1 MIKFAGEKPVVF
13 EILLIIASFLL
24 SLVFMIPFQAII
36 GWPTE
41 PAGAMGRIIAAVI
54 LFLVFIRGFEL
65 KKQFSGFIL
74 MLPALL
80 FALWN
85 VINCFITG
93 GEIAAPDVEV
103 FILGLAPGFFE
114 EVVFRSVFIN
124 NMKTKGMKPLT
135 MMLLSGVIFGLM
147 HITNAIAQP
156 LPQVLLQT
164 CYSMVVGITFA
175 AIYIRSGDLVSVI
188 IAHSAID
195 ITNRIFIGGQKT
207 PGFAFV
213 LFWVMLI
220 AEAAYA
226 FYLVVRSKANT
237 N

>member
-1 MIKFAGEKPVVF
+1 MLKFAGEKPVIF

-24 SLVFMIPFQAII
+24 SLVFMLPFLAII

-54 LFLVFIRGFEL
+54 VFLVFIRGFEL

-85 VINCFITG
+85 VIYCYITG
-93 GEIAAPDVEV
+93 GEIE
-103 FILGLAPGFFE
+103 
-114 EVVFRSVFIN
+114 
-124 NMKTKGMKPLT
+124 
-135 MMLLSGVIFGLM
+135 
-147 HITNAIAQP
+147 
-156 LPQVLLQT
+156 
-164 CYSMVVGITFA
+164 
-175 AIYIRSGDLVSVI
+175 
-188 IAHSAID
+188 
-195 ITNRIFIGGQKT
+195 T

-226 FYLVVRSKANT
+226 FYLLAGTKSN
-237 N
+237 NN